1 MYEFVLVVLY
11 FTIVGLFAVSMFC
24 LSRWGGRLQTYL
36 FFNCVAHLVYNC
48 AYLLMM
54 HAKDQQTYV
63 TALKIGYLGRV
74 WVGLAMTLFVAE
86 LCGKQIPRFLKI
98 IAGVFDMFVYFFILH
113 LESTKL
119 YYKKMEFVINGD
131 FPTLPHSG
139 GAIYYC
145 FTLLNLF
152 YAYVCMHLII
162 AAFVREKNKTAKKR
176 TLTVMIALIAMCLSY
191 IIYFFKLIPLAR
203 IFDTMII
210 GYAICTA
217 LMLIAIIKYK
227 MLDAT
232 TAAKNYAVDELS
244 EGIIVVDADDQVS
257 YYNKPALR
265 MFPQLAVTD
274 KTGVATHRMLDDF
287 EAAIRSG
294 EPIRLDGR
302 IYTPRANPLM
312 ENGSRIGTLYSLSD
326 DSEHYRY
333 TEELREQKRIA
344 DQANRAKS
352 RFLANMSHEI
362 RTPINAVLGF
372 NEMIERECNKVA
384 AADEPKSPAVKE
396 ALGNIETY
404 SDSIGGAGNNLLSI
418 INSILD
424 LSKIEAGKMDLSE
437 DTYNLKTLLRD
448 VTGMIRFRAEEKGLA
463 FVTDVAETLPLEL
476 YGDMVRI
483 RQVMINILTNSVKYT
498 DKGTVWLTVGAKET
512 GPYEKEQ
519 MLTLSF
525 TIKDTGIGI
534 RKEDM
539 QKLFGSFERLE
550 LERNS
555 TIEGTGLGLAISRQL
570 VSMMGGKIEAES
582 EYGKGSI
589 FTIDLPQKVVD
600 CEPIGN
606 FSAKVESVG
615 KNEPYHAS
623 FTAPDAKVL
632 VVDDTKLNLKLVKA
646 LLRDTKLAIDTAD
659 SGSQALELCAQ
670 NAYDL
675 ILMDQRMPNMDGTET
690 MKQIRAQ
697 ENGCNQKTP
706 VICMTADA
714 IIGSRERY
722 LAEGFDDYLSK
733 PIKVNELEQTLR
745 EHLNYVN
752 HTEAPAS
759 EPS

>member
-1 MYEFVLVVLY
+1 MYEFVLVSLY
-11 FTIVGLFAVSMFC
+11 FTIIGLFAVSMFC
-24 LSRWGGRLQTYL
+24 LSKWGGRLQTYL

-86 LCGKQIPRFLKI
+86 LCGKQFPRIVKI
-98 IAGVFDMFVYFFILH
+98 IAGLVNIIVYFFILH

-119 YYKKMEFVINGD
+119 YYKQMEFVINGD

-139 GAIYYC
+139 GPVYYC

-152 YAYVCMHLII
+152 YAYACMHLII
-162 AAFVREKNKTAKKR
+162 VAFIREKNKTAKKR
-176 TLTVMIALIAMCLSY
+176 DLMLLIALTALCLAY
-191 IIYFFKLIPLAR
+191 VIYFFKLIPLAR

-217 LMLIAIIKYK
+217 VMLIAIIKYK

-232 TAAKNYAVDELS
+232 SAAKNYAVDELS

-257 YYNKPALR
+257 YYNKPALS
-265 MFPQLAVTD
+265 MFPQLAQTD

-287 EAAIRSG
+287 EAAIGSG
-294 EPIRLDGR
+294 DPIKISGR

-312 ENGSRIGTLYSLSD
+312 EDGARIGTLYSLSD

-333 TEELREQKRIA
+333 MEELREQKRIA

-372 NEMIERECNKVA
+372 NEMISRECDKVA
-384 AADEPKSPAVKE
+384 ASEDPKSPAVAE

-404 SDSIGGAGNNLLSI
+404 SENIGGAGNNLLSI

-437 DTYNLKTLLRD
+437 DTYNLKTLLKD
-448 VTGMIRFRAEEKGLA
+448 ITGMIRFRAEEKGLG
-463 FVTDVAETLPLEL
+463 FVTDVAESLPSEL

-483 RQVMINILTNSVKYT
+483 RQVIINILTNSVKYT
-498 DKGTVWLTVGAKET
+498 DKGTVWLTVRAKEAE
-512 GPYEKEQ
+512 PYEKDR

-525 TIKDTGIGI
+525 TIRDTGIGI

-570 VSMMGGKIEAES
+570 VSMMGGKIEAQS
-582 EYGKGSI
+582 EYGKGST
-589 FTIDLPQKVVD
+589 FTIELPQKVVE

-606 FSAKVESVG
+606 FSSKAENAG
-615 KNEPYHAS
+615 KNEPYKAS

-659 SGSQALELCAQ
+659 SGSEALELCAQ

-690 MKQIRAQ
+690 MKQIRSQ
-697 ENGCNQKTP
+697 ENGQNRETP

-733 PIKVNELEQTLR
+733 PIKINELEQTLK
-745 EHLNYVN
+745 EHLNG
-752 HTEAPAS
+752 A
-759 EPS
+759 